1 MIKTSIIVATII
13 FCTIAI
19 CTAGYSF
26 IVGGGGVMI
35 TSQYDAFGSQPENF
49 EQDVQER
56 AERVGNAVN
65 NTLSGKIEAE
75 DVDMA
80 IQNERIRFL
89 VYIIGDSE
97 DEFKIHE
104 NYINYLDEAGDV
116 VSAKKDNQTELNNE
130 IAQMNAAK
138 QKLY

>member
-1 MIKTSIIVATII
+1 MIKTSIIVATTI

-19 CTAGYSF
+19 CAIGYAF

-35 TSQYDAFGSQPENF
+35 TSQYDAFGPQPENF

-65 NTLSGKIEAE
+65 NTLSGKIDVE
-75 DVDMA
+75 DVDTA

-97 DEFKIHE
+97 DEFKIHK
-104 NYINYLDEAGDV
+104 NYLNYLDEADDV
-116 VSAKKDNQTELNNE
+116 VSAMGGNQTNLTSE
-130 IAQMNAAK
+130 IVQMNEAK